1 MREEKQLYGYGKF
14 FPEVDQ
20 SVFLA
25 PGARVVGKVKIGAQS
40 SVWYNAVVRGDA
52 DRVTIGCGTNIQDN
66 CTLHAD
72 PGFPLILG
80 DRISVGHNSV
90 LHGCIVEDDALIGM
104 GATILNRAKI
114 GAGAVVGAGSLVVQ
128 GMEVPPGHLA
138 MGLPAKIIKPLGKD
152 ELLAFQALAERYRQ
166 RSRFVLGLGPCP
178 D

>member
-1 MREEKQLYGYGKF
+1 MVNNKQLYIYGEYC
-14 FPEVDQ
+14 PEVDE

-25 PGARVVGKVKIGAQS
+25 PGARIVGRVKIGAQS
-40 SVWYNAVVRGDA
+40 GIWYNTVVRGDA
-52 DRVTIGCGTNIQDN
+52 DRVTIGSGTNIQDN
-66 CTLHAD
+66 CTLHCD

-104 GATILNRAKI
+104 GSVILNGARI

-128 GMEVPPGHLA
+128 GMEVPPDHLA
-138 MGLPAKIIKPLGKD
+138 MGQPAKIIRPLSPEEMQK
-152 ELLAFQALAERYRQ
+152 FQSMAERYRQ
-166 RSRFVLGLGPCP
+166 RSVFILGRGECP